1 MKKIV
6 MVALLIGAAG
16 LLYIFTGP
24 WFLPSHDAGA
34 AGAKATAVIEPAKLP
49 LYVSAKVSVRINL
62 PGGLLR
68 GETVSTQLA
77 NTFMVNDLSYSM
89 TKDFEP

>member
-24 WFLPSHDAGA
+24 WFLPSRDAGA
-34 AGAKATAVIEPAKLP
+34 AGAKLP

-77 NTFMVNDLSYSM
+77 NTLW
-89 TKDFEP
+89 